1 MIEDM
6 VDLEC
11 LSPDALRA
19 RGSMKC
25 NRFGPDVLPMW
36 VAEMDYPMAPP
47 VLEAVRR
54 TVERDGY
61 GYAQVDQRVPESFA
75 AFAARRLGMEVNPE
89 WTTVVPQDRK
99 STV

>member
-6 VDLEC
+6 VDLES

-19 RGSMKC
+19 RGSMKW

-54 TVERDGY
+54 DLPHP
-61 GYAQVDQRVPESFA
+61 A
-75 AFAARRLGMEVNPE
+75 AARAAAPARRG
-89 WTTVVPQDRK
+89 R
-99 STV
+99 